1 MAATGMNVTVL
12 LCHILYTNS
21 TQRKIHR
28 SSRATTKKKKLDM
41 SLKSVRHFRMDSG
54 VDFDWA
60 RHEYVL
66 FGSPVFMFEVVVQLD
81 SEP

>member
-1 MAATGMNVTVL
+1 
-12 LCHILYTNS
+12 
-21 TQRKIHR
+21 
-28 SSRATTKKKKLDM
+28 M
-41 SLKSVRHFRMDSG
+41 SLKSVRHFRTDSG